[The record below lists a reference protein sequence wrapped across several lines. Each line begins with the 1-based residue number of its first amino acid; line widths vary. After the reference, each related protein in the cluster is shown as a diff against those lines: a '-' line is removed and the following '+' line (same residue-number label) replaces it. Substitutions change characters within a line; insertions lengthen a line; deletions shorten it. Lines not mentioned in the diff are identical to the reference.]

1 VSRVWHVWSFYQVGF
16 NPSSLVYRYEL
27 RPIEEYVMDD
37 LSFAI
42 LSTLVIVSGY
52 ALWVSIYMSIKDKS

>member
-1 VSRVWHVWSFYQVGF
+1 M
-16 NPSSLVYRYEL
+16 N
-27 RPIEEYVMDD
+27 D

-52 ALWVSIYMSIKDKS
+52 ALWVSIYMSIKDKDKS